1 MTPDG
6 IDLSCF
12 LCCFLFFSFLIL
24 SFLFLMTSDEKDE
37 RPGLMWV
44 RQKPSTSPSWFHVL
58 LGTMIVTWSYGR
70 VVKPVCAVPNL
81 NADLKLLFMQ
91 MSGSG
96 AEGISGII
104 VQGGESYGLDD
115 PRAEMD
121 LLRHEIDI
129 SIDQK
134 LKGVEKRLQVG
145 HALTAL
151 RQHLMTDLDNRF
163 QLFDSRLQVRNMSTF
178 TALAVAFIMNYS
190 HLQIQ

>member
-1 MTPDG
+1 
-6 IDLSCF
+6 
-12 LCCFLFFSFLIL
+12 
-24 SFLFLMTSDEKDE
+24 
-37 RPGLMWV
+37 
-44 RQKPSTSPSWFHVL
+44 
-58 LGTMIVTWSYGR
+58 
-70 VVKPVCAVPNL
+70 
-81 NADLKLLFMQ
+81 MQ

-145 HALTAL
+145 LALTAL

-163 QLFDSRLQVRNMSTF
+163 QLFDSRLQVSDHACLHCTCCGLHHTSQSFANRGLCTDELHALLENRVFRMSP
-178 TALAVAFIMNYS
+178 VS
-190 HLQIQ
+190 C